1 MITNPTQLRVYRIP
15 IMFFRPA
22 AIRLCLLVFVCVAAS
37 SALFFPRLARASGF
51 GDVDDAEE
59 EAHPWEKEDLQ
70 QHLKDERLFD
80 AVVAND
86 RKLVRVSLKIGAH
99 HHHHKNGYT
108 PLHMAAWLDHPDICD
123 MLIAAGAHLEQKDK
137 YGRTALTIASI
148 QGAEHCARSL
158 VEAGAD
164 LETAG
169 RDAHHTHVVGHAQ
182 EAAAHPDAT
191 DKHRRLH
198 TYLKQT
204 RDDMHADAKQKRL
217 ADKKQAKEARAA
229 ARAAK
234 AEAEL

>member
-1 MITNPTQLRVYRIP
+1 MVLPRARVLGAIVCVLWTVASVSSLA
-15 IMFFRPA
+15 RPA
-22 AIRLCLLVFVCVAAS
+22 RAA
-37 SALFFPRLARASGF
+37 GM

-86 RKLVRVSLKIGAH
+86 RDLVRVSLKIGAH

-148 QGAEHCARSL
+148 
-158 VEAGAD
+158 
-164 LETAG
+164 LEKNP
-169 RDAHHTHVVGHAQ
+169 
-182 EAAAHPDAT
+182 EWKAAIEEDISNNIWDPSHIPDKIK
-191 DKHRRLH
+191 DSIGPP
-198 TYLKQT
+198 
-204 RDDMHADAKQKRL
+204 
-217 ADKKQAKEARAA
+217 ADKEAIAA
-229 ARAAK
+229 
-234 AEAEL
+234 